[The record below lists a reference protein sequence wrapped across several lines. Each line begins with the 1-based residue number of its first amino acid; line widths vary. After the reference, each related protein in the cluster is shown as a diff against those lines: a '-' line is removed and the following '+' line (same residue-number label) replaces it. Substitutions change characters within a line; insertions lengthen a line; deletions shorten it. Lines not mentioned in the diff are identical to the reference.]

1 MPLQALTINQ
11 LPDADA
17 ERALLALGPLPD
29 GVLVALRNLQAEITD
44 LTDRVTAL
52 EAP

>member
-1 MPLQALTINQ
+1 MPLEVLTRDQ

-29 GVLVALRNLQAEITD
+29 AVLVVMRNLQAQIAD
-44 LTDRVTAL
+44 LSDRVTAL